1 MIKKAGK
8 ICVIAIMLISLLSMF
23 GCAALSVD
31 ISQYQY
37 EPKGKTSIYSSDNV
51 LIAEV
56 YSENRTYV
64 RIDEVPEHFLKA
76 VVAIEDRTFY
86 THRGISIKG
95 IFRAIVQNIASKNM
109 YGQGASTI
117 TQQVVKKLFLSDEKS
132 YLRKLNDMVLAMR
145 MERVFSKEQI
155 LEIYINQM
163 YLGAGAYGV
172 QEASRIY
179 FGKNAID
186 MNVAEAAMIAGLFQ
200 APSAY
205 NPFDNFESAKA
216 RQERVLDAM
225 VQMEYITPEQ
235 AAEYK
240 AIPIVLATK
249 KEDFR
254 GVINKDCSAFVRS
267 AIDEYFVRMV
277 PILQEKYGID
287 AESAKALAEKYL
299 REDGVVIRTTL
310 NYKAQMTAVRTIE
323 NTLSRYGLVRK
334 QATGALVSVDY
345 NTGAIRAYY
354 GGNTE
359 IDMANSPRQP
369 GSAIKP
375 FYYAKAIDANII
387 TPYTIVYDVPT
398 SWGKYTPKNYE
409 GGFQGAM
416 TVREALIRSRN
427 IPAITIFEKYGVER
441 SMTALK
447 EFGFTTILDSD
458 YNLATALGGLTYG
471 LKPVE
476 MAKAYA
482 AFANGGTVNE
492 LYRIE
497 SIVDHDGNELFN
509 IANITLERRQ
519 VLSTKTAGIM
529 NEMLRAVVSR
539 GTGTAAGVRGY
550 STGGKTGTT
559 SDKKDLW
566 FVGFSGNLSIAI
578 WLGNLDME
586 VIGGSS
592 TYSASAFG
600 SYMRGIIQNGALQEM
615 GGTR

>member
-8 ICVIAIMLISLLSMF
+8 IVIVALMLISMLSMF
-23 GCAALSVD
+23 GCSALQIDVA
-31 ISQYQY
+31 QYKY
-37 EPKGKTSIYSSDNV
+37 EPKGKTSIYASDSV
-51 LIAEV
+51 LLAEI
-56 YSENRTYV
+56 YSENRTFV
-64 RIDEVPEHFLKA
+64 TIKDVPEDFLKA
-76 VVAIEDRTFY
+76 VVAIEDRSFY
-86 THRGISIKG
+86 THQGISIKG
-95 IFRAIVQNIASKNM
+95 ILRAIVKNIANKDM

-117 TQQVVKKLFLSDEKS
+117 TQQVVKKIFLTDEKS
-132 YLRKLNDMVLAMR
+132 YLRKINEAILAIR
-145 MERVFSKEQI
+145 MEKSFTKEQI

-186 MNVAEAAMIAGLFQ
+186 MNLAESAMIAGLFQ

-216 RQERVLDAM
+216 RQESVIDAM
-225 VQMEYITPEQ
+225 VTMQYITAEQ
-235 AAEYK
+235 AAEVK
-240 AIPIVLATK
+240 ALPITLAER

-267 AIDEYFVRMV
+267 VIDEYYVRMV
-277 PILQEKYGID
+277 PILQEKNAMD
-287 AESAKALAEKYL
+287 EESARALAEKYL
-299 REDGVVIRTTL
+299 REDGLVIRTTL
-310 NYKAQMTAVRTIE
+310 NYKAQMTAVSTIQ
-323 NTLSRYGLVRK
+323 NTLSRYGLTRRA
-334 QATGALVSVDY
+334 ATGSLVSIDY
-345 NTGAIRAYY
+345 NTGAVRAYY

-375 FYYAKAIDANII
+375 FYYAKAIDDKVI
-387 TPYTIVYDVPT
+387 TPNTIVHDVRT

-427 IPAITIFEKYGVER
+427 IPAIKIFEKYGVER

-447 EFGFTTILDSD
+447 EFGFTTILDTD

-476 MAKAYA
+476 MARAYA

-492 LYRIE
+492 IYRIE
-497 SIVDHDGNELFN
+497 SITDHDGNELFN
-509 IANITLERRQ
+509 INNITLEKKQ
-519 VLSTKTAGIM
+519 VFSSRTATIM

-550 STGGKTGTT
+550 ATGGKTGTT

-566 FVGFSGNLSIAI
+566 FAGFSGNLSTAI
-578 WLGNLDME
+578 WLGNLDNE

-592 TYSASAFG
+592 TYSAYAFG

-615 GGTR
+615 GGAR

>member
-8 ICVIAIMLISLLSMF
+8 ILLVALILLSMLSMM
-23 GCAALSVD
+23 GCSALEID
-31 ISQYQY
+31 ISKYQY
-37 EPKGKTSIYSSDNV
+37 VPKGKTSIYASDNV
-51 LIAEV
+51 LLAEI

-64 RIDEVPEHFLKA
+64 SIKDVPEDFLKA
-76 VVAIEDRTFY
+76 VIAIEDRTFY
-86 THRGISIKG
+86 THNGISIKA
-95 IFRAIVQNIASKNM
+95 IFRAVIKNIASKDM
-109 YGQGASTI
+109 YSEGASTI

-132 YLRKLNDMVLAMR
+132 YLRKINEAILAMR
-145 MERVFSKEQI
+145 MEKAFSKEQI

-179 FGKNAID
+179 FGKNAKDLNI
-186 MNVAEAAMIAGLFQ
+186 AESTMLAGLFQ
-200 APSAY
+200 APSAF
-205 NPFDNFESAKA
+205 NPFDNFENAKA
-216 RQERVLDAM
+216 RQAIVIDAM
-225 VQMEYITPEQ
+225 VQLKYITAEQ
-235 AAEYK
+235 AVEIK
-240 AIPIVLATK
+240 AMPISLAPQ

-254 GVINKDCSAFVRS
+254 GVVNKDCSAFVRS
-267 AIDEYFVRMV
+267 VIDEYTRRMV
-277 PILQEKYGID
+277 PILQEKNSMD
-287 AESAKALAEKYL
+287 EESAKALAEKYL
-299 REDGVVIRTTL
+299 REDGVVIKTTL
-310 NYKAQMTAVRTIE
+310 NYKAQMTAVSTIQS
-323 NTLSRYGLVRK
+323 TLSRYGLTRK
-334 QATGALVSVDY
+334 EATGSLVSIDY

-359 IDMANSPRQP
+359 IDMANTPRQP

-375 FYYAKAIDANII
+375 FYYAKAIDAKVI
-387 TPYTIVYDVPT
+387 TPTTIVYDVKT

-427 IPAITIFEKYGVER
+427 IPAIKIFEKYGVER

-447 EFGFTTILDSD
+447 EFRFTTILDTD

-482 AFANGGTVNE
+482 SFANGGTVNDI
-492 LYRIE
+492 YRIE
-497 SIVDHDGNELFN
+497 SITDHNGNELFN
-509 IANITLERRQ
+509 IKNITLEKKR
-519 VLSTKTAGIM
+519 VFSTKTAATM

-550 STGGKTGTT
+550 ATGGKTGTT

-566 FVGFSGNLSIAI
+566 FVGFSGNLSTAI
-578 WLGNLDME
+578 WLGHLDMQ

-592 TYSASAFG
+592 AYSASAFG
-600 SYMRGIIQNGALQEM
+600 SYMRSIIQNGALKEM
-615 GGTR
+615 GGTK